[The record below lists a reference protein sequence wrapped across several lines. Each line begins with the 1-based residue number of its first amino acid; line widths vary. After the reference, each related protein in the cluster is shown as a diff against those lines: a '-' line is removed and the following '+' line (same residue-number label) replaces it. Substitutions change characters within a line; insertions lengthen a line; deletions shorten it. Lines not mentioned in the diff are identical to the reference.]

1 MNIIETK
8 NIVKK
13 YGDFV
18 ANNDINISVEQGK
31 ILAIVGEN
39 GAGKTTLMNML
50 YGLLKPTSGSLLVK
64 GKEVSFNSPLDA
76 IKLGLGMV
84 HQHFKLV
91 PSLSNHENVLL
102 GIEINKEYNIKGKKI
117 KSFLINTKKQVE
129 EVQALADKFNLEL
142 NVTDIV
148 KDISIGSQQRVEILK
163 MLYRNIDALILDE
176 PTAVLTP
183 QEVDAFLVNLEE
195 LKSQGKT
202 IILITHKLREVMNAS
217 DYVYVLKRG
226 EIVGAVET
234 KETSE
239 KELSR
244 MMVGRDV
251 VLNVEKTYQDLS
263 KEDVIY
269 KVENLETINH
279 IGSKVLNNINFEI
292 KAGEILGVAGV
303 EGNGQSELSKVLS
316 GLMLSTNGRVS
327 LNNEDITNEW
337 PNELRKRKVS
347 FIPEDRFVDGLC
359 KDMSISKNIIAGDH
373 WNEKYFKNKLYDNK
387 IINEERQRLID
398 MYDIRIS
405 DVEGDVSSL
414 SGGNAQ
420 KIIIAREFARDPKM
434 LVISQPTRGVDVGSI
449 EYIHKEILKM
459 QKDGKAVLL
468 ISSELSE
475 VMSLSD
481 SIIVMYKGEIY
492 GEVDAKN
499 ATKEEIGLLMA
510 GIKKE
515 VQA

>member
-8 NIVKK
+8 NVIKK

-39 GAGKTTLMNML
+39 GAGKTTLMNMM
-50 YGLLKPTSGSLLVK
+50 YGLLKPTSGTILVK
-64 GKEVSFNSPLDA
+64 GEEVSFNSPLDA

-91 PSLSNHENVLL
+91 PSLTIHENVLL

-117 KSFLINTKKQVE
+117 KSLFINTKEQIRQVQE
-129 EVQALADKFNLEL
+129 LADSFRLEL
-142 NVTDIV
+142 NVTDTV

-163 MLYRNIDALILDE
+163 MLYRNIDVLILDE

-183 QEVDAFLVNLEE
+183 QEVDDFLINLQE

-202 IILITHKLREVMNAS
+202 IILITHKLREVMAAS

-226 EIVGAVET
+226 EIVNGVKT

-244 MMVGRDV
+244 MMVGRNV
-251 VLNVEKTYQDLS
+251 VLNVEKKYADLS
-263 KEDVIY
+263 KAEVVY
-269 KVENLETINH
+269 KVEDLETLSH
-279 IGSKVLNNINFEI
+279 TGSKVLKGITFDI

-316 GLMLSTNGRVS
+316 GLMLSTNGTVT
-327 LNNEDITNEW
+327 LNNKDITNKW
-337 PNELRKRKVS
+337 PNQLRERKIS
-347 FIPEDRFVDGLC
+347 FIPEDRYIDGLC
-359 KDMSISKNIIAGDH
+359 KDMSISQNMIAGDH
-373 WNEKYFKNKLYDNK
+373 WNEKYFNNKLYK
-387 IINEERQRLID
+387 EEVIEEERDRLID
-398 MYDIRIS
+398 SYDIRIS
-405 DVEGDVSSL
+405 DVDGDVSSL

-420 KIIIAREFARDPKM
+420 KLLIAREFSRDPKM
-434 LVISQPTRGVDVGSI
+434 LVVSQPTRGVDVGSI

-459 QKDGKAVLL
+459 QQNGKAVLL

-475 VMSLSD
+475 VMCLSD
-481 SIIVMYKGEIY
+481 RIIVMYKGAIL
-492 GEVDAKN
+492 GTVNAKG
-499 ATKEEIGLLMA
+499 ASKEEIGLLMA

-515 VQA
+515 VTL

>member
-8 NIVKK
+8 NIIKK
-13 YGDFV
+13 YGDFT
-18 ANNDINISVEQGK
+18 ANKDINISVEQGK

-39 GAGKTTLMNML
+39 GAGKTTLMNMM
-50 YGLLKPTSGSLLVK
+50 YGLLKPTSGKLLVK

-91 PSLSNHENVLL
+91 PSLSIHENVLL
-102 GIEINKEYNIKGKKI
+102 GIEINQKVKIKGKAF
-117 KSFLINTKKQVE
+117 KSPFIDKNEQIRQVQE
-129 EVQALADKFNLEL
+129 LADTFHLEL
-142 NVTDIV
+142 NVTDTI

-163 MLYRNIDALILDE
+163 MLYRNVDVLILDE

-183 QEVDAFLVNLEE
+183 QEVDAFLVNLQE
-195 LKSQGKT
+195 LKAQGKT

-226 EIVGAVET
+226 EIIGGVKT
-234 KETSE
+234 KDTSE

-251 VLNVEKTYQDLS
+251 VLNVEKKYADLS
-263 KEDVIY
+263 NSQTVYQVKD
-269 KVENLETINH
+269 LETVNQV
-279 IGSKVLNNINFEI
+279 GTKVLKGISFDI

-316 GLMLSTNGRVS
+316 GLMISTSGKVF
-327 LNNEDITNEW
+327 LNNQEITNKW

-347 FIPEDRFVDGLC
+347 FIPEDRFIDGLC
-359 KDMSISKNIIAGDH
+359 KDMSISDNMIAGDH
-373 WNEKYFKNKLYDNK
+373 WNEKYFKNKLYIKDV
-387 IINEERQRLID
+387 IVEERDRLIEQ
-398 MYDIRIS
+398 YDVRIS
-405 DVEGDVSSL
+405 EADGDVSSL

-420 KIIIAREFARDPKM
+420 KLIIGREFSRNPKM
-434 LVISQPTRGVDVGSI
+434 LVVSQPTRGVDVGSI

-459 QKDGKAVLL
+459 QQNGKAVLL

-475 VMSLSD
+475 IMSLSD
-481 SIIVMYKGEIY
+481 RIIVMYKGSII
-492 GEVDAKN
+492 GTLNAKG
-499 ATKEEIGLLMA
+499 ASKEEIGLLMA

-515 VQA
+515 AVS

>member
-13 YGDFV
+13 YGDFI
-18 ANNDINISVEQGK
+18 ANNNINISVEQGK

-50 YGLLKPTSGSLLVK
+50 YGLLQPTSGSLLVQ
-64 GKEVSFNSPLDA
+64 GEEVSFNSPLDA

-91 PSLSNHENVLL
+91 PSLTIHENVLL
-102 GIEINKEYNIKGKKI
+102 GIEINNEVKIKGKLF
-117 KSFLINTKKQVE
+117 KSPIINKKEQIKQVQE
-129 EVQALADKFNLEL
+129 LADKFNLEL
-142 NVTDIV
+142 TVTDKV

-163 MLYRNIDALILDE
+163 MLYRNIDVLILDE

-183 QEVDAFLVNLEE
+183 QEVDDFLINLQE
-195 LKSQGKT
+195 LKKQGKT
-202 IILITHKLREVMNAS
+202 IILITHKLREVMQAS

-226 EIVGAVET
+226 EIVGGVQT
-234 KETSE
+234 SETSE

-251 VLNVEKTYQDLS
+251 ILTVNKQYRQLKDKKV
-263 KEDVIY
+263 VY
-269 KVENLETINH
+269 KAEHLETINALGQK
-279 IGSKVLNNINFEI
+279 ILKDITFEI
-292 KAGEILGVAGV
+292 KEGEILGVAGV

-316 GLMLSTNGRVS
+316 GLMMSTNGSVY
-327 LNNEDITNEW
+327 LEENNITNAW
-337 PNELRKRKVS
+337 PSELRKRKVS
-347 FIPEDRFVDGLC
+347 FIPEDRYIDGLC
-359 KDMSISKNIIAGDH
+359 RNMSISNNIIAGDH
-373 WNEKYFKNKLYDNK
+373 WNKKYFKNKLYNQDA
-387 IINEERQRLID
+387 ISSERERLID

-405 DVEGDVSSL
+405 DIEGDISSL

-420 KIIIAREFARDPKM
+420 KIIIAREFSRNPKV

-459 QKDGKAVLL
+459 QDEGKAVLL
-468 ISSELSE
+468 ISSELTE

-481 SIIVMYKGEIY
+481 RIIVMYKGEIF

-499 ATKEEIGLLMA
+499 ASTEEVGLLMA

-515 VQA
+515 EIK

>member
-8 NIVKK
+8 NIIKK
-13 YGDFV
+13 YGDFI
-18 ANNDINISVEQGK
+18 ANEDINITVEQGK

-50 YGLLKPTSGSLLVK
+50 YGLLKPSSGILLVK
-64 GKEVSFNSPLDA
+64 GEKVSFNSPLDA

-91 PSLSNHENVLL
+91 PSLTIHENVLL
-102 GIEINKEYNIKGKKI
+102 GIEINKQYDIKGKKV
-117 KSFLINTKKQVE
+117 KSFLIDAKEQIRQV
-129 EVQALADKFNLEL
+129 QKLADDFKLEL
-142 NVTDIV
+142 TVTDKV

-163 MLYRNIDALILDE
+163 MLYRNVDVLILDE

-183 QEVDAFLVNLEE
+183 QEVDAFILTLKE

-202 IILITHKLREVMNAS
+202 IILITHKLREVMQSS

-226 EIVGAVET
+226 KIVGGVYT
-234 KETSE
+234 KDTSE

-251 VLNVEKTYQDLS
+251 VLNVEKSYDDKSSNEILF
-263 KEDVIY
+263 E
-269 KVENLETINH
+269 VENLETKNVS
-279 IGSKVLNNINFEI
+279 GQKLLKDVSFAI
-292 KAGEILGVAGV
+292 KTGEIVGVAGV

-316 GLMLSTNGRVS
+316 GLMLSTNGRVT
-327 LNNEDITNEW
+327 LEGRDITNNW
-337 PNELRKRKVS
+337 PSELRKQKIS
-347 FIPEDRFVDGLC
+347 FIPEDRYIDGLC
-359 KDMSISKNIIAGDH
+359 KNMTIAENIIAGDH
-373 WNEKYFKNKLYDNK
+373 WNEKYFSNKLYNNK
-387 IINEERQRLID
+387 AIFEERDALID
-398 MYDIRIS
+398 SFDIRIS
-405 DVEGDVSSL
+405 DKDDDVSSL

-420 KIIIAREFARDPKM
+420 KIIIAREFNRNPKV
-434 LVISQPTRGVDVGSI
+434 LIISQPTRGVDVGSI

-459 QKDGKAVLL
+459 QKEGKAILL

-475 VMSLSD
+475 IMSLSD
-481 SIIVMYKGEIY
+481 RIIVMYKGEIY
-492 GEVDAKN
+492 GELNAKN
-499 ATKEEIGLLMA
+499 ASKEEIGLLMA

-515 VQA
+515 DVK